1 MRPRQDFPSIPRRV
15 EDQPKRREGP
25 YYGDRLR
32 RLLAPEPTDPSLV
45 ERLTEFYAANTSSPH
60 FWPTLATCVVIAIF
74 LAAVIVTGIAGDLVR
89 WMAS

>member
-32 RLLAPEPTDPSLV
+32 RLLAPEPTDPSIIDRLAEWWMGRHWPAAILV
-45 ERLTEFYAANTSSPH
+45 VLVISAIVAA
-60 FWPTLATCVVIAIF
+60 F
-74 LAAVIVTGIAGDLVR
+74 IVNI
-89 WMAS
+89 